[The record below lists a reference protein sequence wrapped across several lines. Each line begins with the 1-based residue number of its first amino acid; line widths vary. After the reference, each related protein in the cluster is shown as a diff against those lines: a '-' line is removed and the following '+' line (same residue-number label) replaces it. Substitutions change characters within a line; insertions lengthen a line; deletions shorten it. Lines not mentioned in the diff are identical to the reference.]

1 MALLSDEEVSERLT
15 GLEGWERKGDSIAKT
30 YENGDFVGSVE
41 FVKRL
46 VEPAEDMGHHPDL
59 EVSWDKV
66 TVSITRVK
74 GRKVD
79 AVLEFVH
86 PPTDH
91 SGSYHLSGTYDPGK
105 RRIAFRAGKWIKI
118 DVHDHD
124 RTEEFVAVGMDG
136 RVDADGDTFSGRMT
150 ASPCTTVHLHAR

>member
-66 TVSITRVK
+66 TVSITNHAE
-74 GRKVD
+74 GG
-79 AVLEFVH
+79 L
-86 PPTDH
+86 
-91 SGSYHLSGTYDPGK
+91 
-105 RRIAFRAGKWIKI
+105 
-118 DVHDHD
+118 
-124 RTEEFVAVGMDG
+124 TENDFELAG
-136 RVDADGDTFSGRMT
+136 RVDAIG
-150 ASPCTTVHLHAR
+150 A